1 MAIAR
6 LTKYLRQDRMPH
18 VWCPGCGNGVIMK
31 AFIDA
36 VDKNALDPDRV
47 SVVSGIGCSS
57 RVTGYLNFNTMH
69 TLHGRAIAFATE
81 VKLARPEFKVV
92 VMGGDGDILA
102 IGGNHFIHACRRNMD
117 ITVIIFNNNIYGM
130 TGGQYSPTTPHEKIA
145 STSPYGNVE
154 NSFDIVNLALA
165 SGATYV
171 ARSTVF
177 HYAQMV
183 QLIQK
188 ALDHKGMAVIE
199 IMTNCHT
206 YYGRYNAMSQPEDML
221 AYFKKNTVQ
230 INKARTMSPEE
241 LADKI
246 VAGEFVNKNADTYSD
261 SYRKKIEELMKAERG
276 DNG

>member
-1 MAIAR
+1 
-6 LTKYLRQDRMPH
+6 
-18 VWCPGCGNGVIMK
+18 
-31 AFIDA
+31 
-36 VDKNALDPDRV
+36 
-47 SVVSGIGCSS
+47 
-57 RVTGYLNFNTMH
+57 
-69 TLHGRAIAFATE
+69 
-81 VKLARPEFKVV
+81 
-92 VMGGDGDILA
+92 
-102 IGGNHFIHACRRNMD
+102 
-117 ITVIIFNNNIYGM
+117 M

-183 QLIQK
+183 QFIQR
-188 ALDHKGMAVIE
+188 ALDHKGMAVVE